1 MHMSKPL
8 ATLGDAI
15 AAKGADV
22 DWRAQARAEG
32 IARRPPPSS
41 ERASEQAVSRPDRG
55 FVEQPEEYVEP
66 LKSFKPPSPKQ
77 SSPKPPI
84 DKPLHTE
91 PATKRLTTEEIAPFM
106 RRRVET
112 PTLTA
117 PVALIR
123 FERHASYPPPAS
135 AANDSPAPTPAV
147 VTPAPAPEVAEV
159 PAGVKKLAAD
169 GRRLFTP
176 EFREKAMKAF
186 DERPEGVIQKD
197 VAKQFGI
204 HQTVLSGWIAK
215 RDAKQAAAE
224 KERKRQATRA
234 ANKAAKSQEPERVQR
249 EVTQLSRPS
258 PPSAPPSNGAAA
270 SVTVSK
276 PRGVRGFDTVSLELA
291 GAINKVAELKRELRA
306 LLGDD

>member
-66 LKSFKPPSPKQ
+66 LKSFKPPSPKP
-77 SSPKPPI
+77 SSP
-84 DKPLHTE
+84 KPLHTE

-112 PTLTA
+112 PTLPA

-123 FERHASYPPPAS
+123 F
-135 AANDSPAPTPAV
+135 
-147 VTPAPAPEVAEV
+147 
-159 PAGVKKLAAD
+159 
-169 GRRLFTP
+169 
-176 EFREKAMKAF
+176 
-186 DERPEGVIQKD
+186 
-197 VAKQFGI
+197 
-204 HQTVLSGWIAK
+204 
-215 RDAKQAAAE
+215 
-224 KERKRQATRA
+224 
-234 ANKAAKSQEPERVQR
+234 
-249 EVTQLSRPS
+249 
-258 PPSAPPSNGAAA
+258 
-270 SVTVSK
+270 
-276 PRGVRGFDTVSLELA
+276 
-291 GAINKVAELKRELRA
+291 
-306 LLGDD
+306 